1 MRRLYQ
7 KIYLTI
13 VASLVLVVLASGAVW
28 RFGWEFSPA
37 RQVVEI
43 VGAVAAAVLPPASA
57 PRSVQAQAIAR
68 IGEPR
73 RLAAPAAVRYP
84 LSVHREVDPVIE
96 AYKKDVDRALLRS
109 ALKLTPEQRIRELI
123 KLQQLAIEFQKARGR
138 KESP

>member
-68 IGEPR
+68 IGEQ
-73 RLAAPAAVRYP
+73 LGT
-84 LSVHREVDPVIE
+84 DM
-96 AYKKDVDRALLRS
+96 ALYDGS
-109 ALKLTPEQRIRELI
+109 FELI
-123 KLQQLAIEFQKARGR
+123 ASAGQPLPPPLRGR
-138 KESP
+138 PGRGFVYGPGGPA